1 MPLPYV
7 PQTWT
12 DGPGGATPVSAARLA
27 VMENGIAANSGLLV
41 PNGVASESLARFLAS
56 GSITLASGTLLLAAL
71 PLRAGQVVTNMSFIS
86 TGTAAV
92 TPTHWWFALYS
103 QALALLGQT
112 ADQVAAAWA
121 ANALKTLAL
130 AAPYTVPTTGVY
142 YAGVMVAA
150 ATPPTIAGGPTMQ
163 AGVST
168 LTPLLTGNSST
179 ALVATAPGTA
189 GAITAGVN
197 HAYCYAS

>member
-1 MPLPYV
+1 MPYT

-12 DGPGGATPVSAARLA
+12 DGPGGATPISAARLA
-27 VMENGIAANSGLLV
+27 VLENGVAANSGLLA
-41 PNGVASESLARFLAS
+41 PTGAAAESLLRSLAS
-56 GSITLASGTLLLAAL
+56 GSINLVSGTLMLTAI
-71 PLRAGQVVTNMSFIS
+71 PLRAGQVVTNLSFIS
-86 TGTAAV
+86 TGTPAG
-92 TPTHWWFALYS
+92 TPTHWFFALYS

-121 ANALKTLAL
+121 ANTLKTLAL

-150 ATPPTIAGGPTMQ
+150 TTPPTIAGGPTMQ

-168 LTPLLTGNSST
+168 LVPLLTGNSS
-179 ALVATAPGTA
+179 AGLVATAPGPA